1 MKKLKLVLKILGVV
15 VVLLLLA
22 LAAVVF
28 TFDPNNYKEAIT
40 AQVEKQTGR
49 DFSIDGDISL
59 SVFPW
64 VGVQVEDVELANAEG
79 FSDQPFARIAQLDVK
94 VMLLPLL
101 RKELQVD
108 RVRLHGL
115 FASLEVD
122 KDGNNNWSD
131 LAAREQDEAPAP
143 KEPEQP
149 VQAGEQAPVLAALA
163 INGIELVDATVSWTD
178 AQNDI
183 RSSLSDFDLTTDA
196 IRFNQPVA
204 MQMNMQVK
212 HNEPDLEA
220 LIMLTTNLTFNE
232 AFTNIQL
239 DALLLEVGV
248 NAPDFAAEQL
258 DIVLNSDINI
268 DIDQELAT
276 LSDTRVTVLD
286 AVLHAVLDVNGLLSE
301 PVVSGTVHTDSVNG
315 RVLLD
320 RLGVDLPPM
329 ANDKSLTKLAYA
341 SRVKADAKQ
350 VELDDI
356 KLNLDDTELTGWLH
370 IPDTAQPVVRYKLHM
385 SPIDADAYL
394 PPASADAAVEA
405 ADGAAAAGSS
415 GGTAVEDPEIA
426 LPVELLRTLDLQGEL
441 TMASVTVSSIPV
453 TDILMKAQARGGV
466 IRIDPLQLKS
476 LEGSAAASA
485 MINVKTDTPDYAI
498 GLKASNMHPGPVVD
512 PLLVGVF
519 GEQDV
524 TMDGAAN
531 VLADIKTRGTRV
543 SQLKQAATG
552 DLRFDM
558 GRTVLQGV
566 DFDHFVRN
574 VVADYLATK
583 SIPVGEDWR
592 GILDPQTKTAFNRV
606 HASAKVS
613 NGDITNKDLILDSS
627 RLKVKGEG
635 VVNIMR
641 NDMDYNALV
650 DIEPAKRETTAE
662 KLLDQPLAVRIHGPF
677 EQLSYDVDKSQLKN
691 VLRDLLEAEA
701 KAKLNKEIE
710 EEKAKLRQKAKEEEE
725 ELKQKLDDKL
735 KDKLKGL
742 F

>member
-22 LAAVVF
+22 LAALVF

-40 AQVEKQTGR
+40 TQVEKQTGR
-49 DFSIDGDISL
+49 DFSIGGDISL

-64 VGVQVEDVELANAEG
+64 VGVQVGDVELANAEG
-79 FSDQPFARIAQLDVK
+79 FSEQPFARIAQLDVK

-131 LAAREQDEAPAP
+131 LAAREQAEAQPAP
-143 KEPEQP
+143 TQPEQP
-149 VQAGEQAPVLAALA
+149 VQPGEQAPVLAALA

-178 AQNDI
+178 AQNNT
-183 RSSLSDFDLTTDA
+183 RSSLSDFDLTTEA

-204 MQMNMQVK
+204 LQMNTRVK
-212 HNEPDLEA
+212 HNEPDMEA
-220 LIMLTTNLTFNE
+220 VIMLTTNLTFNE

-248 NAPDFAAEQL
+248 NAPGLVAEQL
-258 DIVLNSDINI
+258 DVVLNSDINI

-320 RLGVDLPPM
+320 RLGVALPPM
-329 ANDKSLTKLAYA
+329 ANDNSLTKLAYA

-356 KLNLDDTELTGWLH
+356 KLNLDDSELTGWLH
-370 IPDTAQPVVRYKLHM
+370 IPDTAQPVVRYKLHL

-394 PPASADAAVEA
+394 PPASPDATVEA
-405 ADGAAAAGSS
+405 GDGTAAAGSS
-415 GGTAVEDPEIA
+415 GGATAAEDPEIA

-453 TDILMKAQARGGV
+453 TDILMKTQAKGGV

-476 LEGSAAASA
+476 LEGSATASA

-498 GLKASNMHPGPVVD
+498 GLKASDMRPGPVVD

-543 SQLKQAATG
+543 
-552 DLRFDM
+552 
-558 GRTVLQGV
+558 
-566 DFDHFVRN
+566 
-574 VVADYLATK
+574 
-583 SIPVGEDWR
+583 
-592 GILDPQTKTAFNRV
+592 
-606 HASAKVS
+606 
-613 NGDITNKDLILDSS
+613 
-627 RLKVKGEG
+627 
-635 VVNIMR
+635 
-641 NDMDYNALV
+641 
-650 DIEPAKRETTAE
+650 
-662 KLLDQPLAVRIHGPF
+662 
-677 EQLSYDVDKSQLKN
+677 
-691 VLRDLLEAEA
+691 
-701 KAKLNKEIE
+701 
-710 EEKAKLRQKAKEEEE
+710 
-725 ELKQKLDDKL
+725 
-735 KDKLKGL
+735 
-742 F
+742 